1 MGFTSVA
8 SETSQISIPQDIID
22 SSQISQATQ
31 VPKPLILDMD
41 FCTDVDDACAL
52 RVAATLHKMGKID
65 LKAVCLCVTGGNN
78 LEAANGLLEHDGVH
92 NIPIG
97 RSSQDIPDT
106 SPYWGILSQYSSNLQ
121 VIDSVK
127 LYRYIISTSPT
138 PVTIVTTGYV
148 TNLADFMK
156 SQPDEISPKT
166 GLDLVRENVA
176 EIYIQGGG
184 YPEGLDNNFFYEE
197 EARAALDSILQIC
210 AKPLYFIQANTGGPA
225 TCGAV
230 LQQNAEYKNDPVTKA
245 LYAFGTSNGR
255 AAWDPMAV
263 WIASS
268 NDLAECGVAAAR
280 TDIEFNKYTG
290 ANKFVDSPTGAHYR
304 VYRTSDNLKW
314 YSNRLDE
321 LVICRR

>member
-1 MGFTSVA
+1 MGFTSLA
-8 SETSQISIPQDIID
+8 SEVPPISLPVQETPQI
-22 SSQISQATQ
+22 
-31 VPKPLILDMD
+31 PKPLILDMD

-78 LEAANGLLEHDGVH
+78 LAAANGLLEHDGVH

-166 GLDLVRENVA
+166 GLELVRDNVA

-197 EARAALDSILQIC
+197 EARAALDTILQIC
-210 AKPLYFIQANTGGPA
+210 TKPLYFIQANTGGPV
-225 TCGAV
+225 TCGAD
-230 LQQNAEYKNDPVTKA
+230 LQENAEYKNDPVTKA
-245 LYAFGTSNGR
+245 LEAFGTSNVR

-268 NDLAECGVAAAR
+268 NNLAECGVAAAR
-280 TDIEFNKYTG
+280 TDIKFNKYTG